1 MNIKVKENAGSF
13 EQSFAK
19 MLDKIYGN
27 NGNVKVEVKKTHD
40 GTLYTV
46 LNDFDQVDFLFKTDK
61 GTKAPTCDITIGGDT
76 LFTKT
81 GDPKKKVKTYYG
93 LFDEDPTILR
103 SFQQILQKYI
113 DGVDL
118 DLPWLRFEESK
129 KNEENETELSKLVK
143 AYCLATGGED
153 AVPDKVE
160 MVDKTTINDDGDVLL
175 EFNFENEKENGTSGT
190 TYALVCGDLYRNTDN
205 DLLYFLHDWQSG
217 EKVTPEDVDDHD
229 WELANDVIKPSEI
242 LKESNKSED
251 KRNYYGYG
259 KDEPIDK
266 EDNDFMFQVAYDWFE
281 KKLPRK
287 LKDYADNAVNKV
299 IDKDMRSYEEIE
311 TMDDYYD
318 YLEKYGSDIVEEI
331 KNDHADESKKS
342 ETGERMAIND
352 YANKRFYDPDEFVK
366 YVRKVAK
373 DGSYLSVDSV
383 VSMDILNKA
392 NRLAQNNGFKKSE
405 ADYSTSRVSKSIAD
419 AYKVLDD
426 YYCDND
432 GSLRKGFVN
441 QIMTTFVNDRDLYTR
456 SQSKAVKSHSLAWDV
471 LCRQINAHLEWDDE
485 TPHATK
491 LTSEQ
496 VKNWFKLKGRDF
508 KEDLKPLVDAI
519 DAYRNKKESKGES
532 MKNEANI
539 EDLRNKSI
547 SHGTMRS
554 EHLIPEFLGVLKIY
568 APDKYDAYVKANPEV
583 LDLNGL
589 DDETLGYIV
598 EELFDALNDI
608 APEGTYFG
616 AHPGDGSDYGFWD
629 VEPDESKNK
638 KPESKCGDGKD
649 DKGKKPE
656 ESAKPVKNILRRRFE
671 VLTKSVLHACD
682 KLVKDA
688 SLAGEF
694 DDEVIYAED
703 AVKNAIESFNTM
715 GDAIV
720 RLKTVLESHKNEDNM
735 EIIGILSDAIT
746 KIVADEQGDETD
758 AATAG
763 ADSVIDQVER
773 EYGNEPENEPEAN
786 GEENEAPSP
795 AGAEAPDEF

>member
-1 MNIKVKENAGSF
+1 MNIKTKNEAVGKF
-13 EQSFAK
+13 EQALVD
-19 MLDKIYGN
+19 MLNKVYGDSK
-27 NGNVKVEVKKTHD
+27 NVKIDSAPVSG
-40 GTLYTV
+40 GTMYIV
-46 LNDFDQVDFLFKTDK
+46 GDSWNEVDFLVLKDETGKDMNYPALTIYINGEETKKHHGKNGMTLKT
-61 GTKAPTCDITIGGDT
+61 
-76 LFTKT
+76 F
-81 GDPKKKVKTYYG
+81 YG
-93 LFDEDPTILR
+93 LHDADPDMLR
-103 SFQQILQKYI
+103 TCQQILQKYI
-113 DGVDL
+113 DGVNL
-118 DLPWLRFEESK
+118 NLSWLRFEESK
-129 KNEENETELSKLVK
+129 E
-143 AYCLATGGED
+143 
-153 AVPDKVE
+153 
-160 MVDKTTINDDGDVLL
+160 
-175 EFNFENEKENGTSGT
+175 
-190 TYALVCGDLYRNTDN
+190 
-205 DLLYFLHDWQSG
+205 
-217 EKVTPEDVDDHD
+217 
-229 WELANDVIKPSEI
+229 SEA
-242 LKESNKSED
+242 

-331 KNDHADESKKS
+331 KNDHADES
-342 ETGERMAIND
+342 
-352 YANKRFYDPDEFVK
+352 
-366 YVRKVAK
+366 
-373 DGSYLSVDSV
+373 
-383 VSMDILNKA
+383 
-392 NRLAQNNGFKKSE
+392 KKSE

-568 APDKYDAYVKANPEV
+568 APEKYDAYVKANPEV
-583 LDLNGL
+583 LDLDGL

-616 AHPGDGSDYGFWD
+616 AHPGDGSDYGFWE

-638 KPESKCGDGKD
+638 KTTEANTHSYVFFGPNYDNINSTEKGSLYDTVVRALDSYGNINWATEVDDMELNDLDHSMTAKLTRELNPIQQKVINNVLAQKGIEFGYIDDNGKVKGYSESKCGDGKD

-703 AVKNAIESFNTM
+703 AVKNAIESFNAM

-786 GEENEAPSP
+786 GEENEAPNP

>member
-113 DGVDL
+113 DGMDL

-129 KNEENETELSKLVK
+129 K
-143 AYCLATGGED
+143 
-153 AVPDKVE
+153 
-160 MVDKTTINDDGDVLL
+160 
-175 EFNFENEKENGTSGT
+175 
-190 TYALVCGDLYRNTDN
+190 
-205 DLLYFLHDWQSG
+205 
-217 EKVTPEDVDDHD
+217 
-229 WELANDVIKPSEI
+229 SEA
-242 LKESNKSED
+242 

-318 YLEKYGSDIVEEI
+318 YLEQYGPDIVEEI

-342 ETGERMAIND
+342 E
-352 YANKRFYDPDEFVK
+352 
-366 YVRKVAK
+366 
-373 DGSYLSVDSV
+373 
-383 VSMDILNKA
+383 
-392 NRLAQNNGFKKSE
+392 
-405 ADYSTSRVSKSIAD
+405 ADYSSSRVSKSIAD
-419 AYKVLDD
+419 AYKLLDD
-426 YYCDND
+426 YFCDNN
-432 GSLRKGFVN
+432 GALRSDAIDK
-441 QIMTTFVNDRDLYTR
+441 MYTTFRNESDLTAR
-456 SQSKAVKSHSLAWDV
+456 SKSKATKSHSLAWET
-471 LCRQINAHLEWDDE
+471 LIREIKATLEWDDE
-485 TPHATK
+485 FPHATS

-568 APDKYDAYVKANPEV
+568 APDKYDAYVKENPEV

-589 DDETLGYIV
+589 DDETMGYIV

-616 AHPGDGSDYGFWD
+616 AHPGDGSDYGFWE

-703 AVKNAIESFNTM
+703 AVKNAVESFNAM

>member
-81 GDPKKKVKTYYG
+81 GEPKKKVKTYYG

-113 DGVDL
+113 DDVDL

-143 AYCLATGGED
+143 AYCLATGGKD

-190 TYALVCGDLYRNTDN
+190 TYALVCGDLYNNTDK

-217 EKVTPEDVDDHD
+217 EKVTSEDVYDHD
-229 WELANDVIKPSEI
+229 WELANDVIRPSEI
-242 LKESNKSED
+242 LKESNKSEA

-266 EDNDFMFQVAYDWFE
+266 EDNDFMYQVALDWFT
-281 KKLPRK
+281 KKLRGK
-287 LKDYADNAVNKV
+287 LKVYADQAVNKV
-299 IDKDMRSYEEIE
+299 IDKDMDSYEEIE

-318 YLEKYGSDIVEEI
+318 YLEKYGPDIVEEI
-331 KNDHADESKKS
+331 KNDHADES
-342 ETGERMAIND
+342 
-352 YANKRFYDPDEFVK
+352 
-366 YVRKVAK
+366 
-373 DGSYLSVDSV
+373 
-383 VSMDILNKA
+383 
-392 NRLAQNNGFKKSE
+392 KKSE

-419 AYKVLDD
+419 AYKLLDD
-426 YYCDND
+426 YFCDNN
-432 GSLRKGFVN
+432 GALRSDAIDK
-441 QIMTTFVNDRDLYTR
+441 MYTTFRNESDLTAR
-456 SQSKAVKSHSLAWDV
+456 SKSKATKSHSLAWET
-471 LCRQINAHLEWDDE
+471 LIREIKATLEWDDE
-485 TPHATK
+485 FPHATS

-519 DAYRNKKESKGES
+519 DAYRNKKGES

-568 APDKYDAYVKANPEV
+568 APDKYNAYVKANPEV
-583 LDLNGL
+583 LDLDGL

-616 AHPGDGSDYGFWD
+616 AHPGDGSDYGFWE

-638 KPESKCGDGKD
+638 NPESKCGDGKD

-703 AVKNAIESFNTM
+703 AVKNAVESFNAM

>member
-1 MNIKVKENAGSF
+1 MNIKTKNEAVGKF
-13 EQSFAK
+13 EQALVD
-19 MLDKIYGN
+19 MLNKVYGDSKNVKIDSAPVSGGTMYIVGDSWNEVDFLVLKDETGKDMNYPALTIYINGEETKKHHGN
-27 NGNVKVEVKKTHD
+27 NGMTLKT
-40 GTLYTV
+40 
-46 LNDFDQVDFLFKTDK
+46 F
-61 GTKAPTCDITIGGDT
+61 
-76 LFTKT
+76 
-81 GDPKKKVKTYYG
+81 YG
-93 LFDEDPTILR
+93 LHDADPDMLR
-103 SFQQILQKYI
+103 TCQQILQKYI

-175 EFNFENEKENGTSGT
+175 EFDFENEKENGTSGT

-217 EKVTPEDVDDHD
+217 EKVTPEDVYDHD

-242 LKESNKSED
+242 LKES
-251 KRNYYGYG
+251 
-259 KDEPIDK
+259 
-266 EDNDFMFQVAYDWFE
+266 
-281 KKLPRK
+281 
-287 LKDYADNAVNKV
+287 
-299 IDKDMRSYEEIE
+299 
-311 TMDDYYD
+311 
-318 YLEKYGSDIVEEI
+318 
-331 KNDHADESKKS
+331 
-342 ETGERMAIND
+342 
-352 YANKRFYDPDEFVK
+352 
-366 YVRKVAK
+366 
-373 DGSYLSVDSV
+373 
-383 VSMDILNKA
+383 
-392 NRLAQNNGFKKSE
+392 KKSE
-405 ADYSTSRVSKSIAD
+405 ADYSTSHVSKSIAD
-419 AYKVLDD
+419 AYKSLDD
-426 YYCDND
+426 YYCNND
-432 GSLRKGFVN
+432 GSLRKDFMD
-441 QIMTTFVNDRDLYTR
+441 QIMTTFVNERDLYNR

-471 LCRQINAHLEWDDE
+471 LCREINAHLEWDDE

-539 EDLRNKSI
+539 EDLKGMVVSE
-547 SHGTMRS
+547 GTMGVNA
-554 EHLIPEFLGVLKIY
+554 LIRKYLDVLETY
-568 APDKYDAYVKANPEV
+568 APDNYKAYIEANPELKDRGV
-583 LDLNGL
+583 WMALDVQ
-589 DDETLGYIV
+589 DKSYIV
-598 EELFDALNDI
+598 DELADELDKI
-608 APEGTYFG
+608 APEGYYFG
-616 AHPGDGSDYGFWD
+616 ASEGDGACYGFWSVD
-629 VEPDESKNK
+629 PD
-638 KPESKCGDGKD
+638 ESKCGDGKD
-649 DKGKKPE
+649 DKDKKPE

-682 KLVKDA
+682 KLVKDT

-703 AVKNAIESFNTM
+703 AVKNAIESFNAM

>member
-1 MNIKVKENAGSF
+1 MNIKTKNEAVGKF
-13 EQSFAK
+13 EQALVD
-19 MLDKIYGN
+19 MLNKVYGDSK
-27 NGNVKVEVKKTHD
+27 NVKIDSAPVSG
-40 GTLYTV
+40 GTMYIV
-46 LNDFDQVDFLFKTDK
+46 GDSWNEVDFLVLKDETGKDMNYPALTIYINGEETKKHHGKNGMTLKT
-61 GTKAPTCDITIGGDT
+61 
-76 LFTKT
+76 F
-81 GDPKKKVKTYYG
+81 YG
-93 LFDEDPTILR
+93 LHDADPDMLR
-103 SFQQILQKYI
+103 TCQQILQKYI
-113 DGVDL
+113 DGVNL
-118 DLPWLRFEESK
+118 NLSWIRFE
-129 KNEENETELSKLVK
+129 
-143 AYCLATGGED
+143 
-153 AVPDKVE
+153 
-160 MVDKTTINDDGDVLL
+160 
-175 EFNFENEKENGTSGT
+175 
-190 TYALVCGDLYRNTDN
+190 
-205 DLLYFLHDWQSG
+205 
-217 EKVTPEDVDDHD
+217 
-229 WELANDVIKPSEI
+229 
-242 LKESNKSED
+242 ESNKSED

-331 KNDHADESKKS
+331 KNDHADES
-342 ETGERMAIND
+342 
-352 YANKRFYDPDEFVK
+352 
-366 YVRKVAK
+366 
-373 DGSYLSVDSV
+373 
-383 VSMDILNKA
+383 
-392 NRLAQNNGFKKSE
+392 KKSE

-568 APDKYDAYVKANPEV
+568 APNKYDAYVKANPEV

-638 KPESKCGDGKD
+638 KPESKCGGDKD

-688 SLAGEF
+688 SLAWEF

>member
-129 KNEENETELSKLVK
+129 E
-143 AYCLATGGED
+143 
-153 AVPDKVE
+153 
-160 MVDKTTINDDGDVLL
+160 
-175 EFNFENEKENGTSGT
+175 
-190 TYALVCGDLYRNTDN
+190 
-205 DLLYFLHDWQSG
+205 
-217 EKVTPEDVDDHD
+217 
-229 WELANDVIKPSEI
+229 SEA
-242 LKESNKSED
+242 
-251 KRNYYGYG
+251 KRNYYGY
-259 KDEPIDK
+259 
-266 EDNDFMFQVAYDWFE
+266 
-281 KKLPRK
+281 
-287 LKDYADNAVNKV
+287 
-299 IDKDMRSYEEIE
+299 
-311 TMDDYYD
+311 
-318 YLEKYGSDIVEEI
+318 
-331 KNDHADESKKS
+331 
-342 ETGERMAIND
+342 
-352 YANKRFYDPDEFVK
+352 
-366 YVRKVAK
+366 
-373 DGSYLSVDSV
+373 
-383 VSMDILNKA
+383 
-392 NRLAQNNGFKKSE
+392 
-405 ADYSTSRVSKSIAD
+405 
-419 AYKVLDD
+419 
-426 YYCDND
+426 
-432 GSLRKGFVN
+432 
-441 QIMTTFVNDRDLYTR
+441 
-456 SQSKAVKSHSLAWDV
+456 
-471 LCRQINAHLEWDDE
+471 
-485 TPHATK
+485 
-491 LTSEQ
+491 
-496 VKNWFKLKGRDF
+496 
-508 KEDLKPLVDAI
+508 
-519 DAYRNKKESKGES
+519 
-532 MKNEANI
+532 
-539 EDLRNKSI
+539 
-547 SHGTMRS
+547 
-554 EHLIPEFLGVLKIY
+554 
-568 APDKYDAYVKANPEV
+568 
-583 LDLNGL
+583 
-589 DDETLGYIV
+589 
-598 EELFDALNDI
+598 
-608 APEGTYFG
+608 
-616 AHPGDGSDYGFWD
+616 
-629 VEPDESKNK
+629 
-638 KPESKCGDGKD
+638 GKD

-703 AVKNAIESFNTM
+703 AVKNAVESFNAM

>member
-1 MNIKVKENAGSF
+1 MNIKTKNEAVGKF
-13 EQSFAK
+13 EQALVD
-19 MLDKIYGN
+19 MLNKVYGDSK
-27 NGNVKVEVKKTHD
+27 NVKIDSAPVSG
-40 GTLYTV
+40 GTMYIV
-46 LNDFDQVDFLFKTDK
+46 GDSWNEVDFLVLKDETGKDMNYPALTIYINGEETKKHHGKNGMTLKT
-61 GTKAPTCDITIGGDT
+61 
-76 LFTKT
+76 F
-81 GDPKKKVKTYYG
+81 YG
-93 LFDEDPTILR
+93 LHDADPDMLR
-103 SFQQILQKYI
+103 TCQQILQKYI
-113 DGVDL
+113 DGVNL
-118 DLPWLRFEESK
+118 NLSWIRFE
-129 KNEENETELSKLVK
+129 
-143 AYCLATGGED
+143 
-153 AVPDKVE
+153 
-160 MVDKTTINDDGDVLL
+160 
-175 EFNFENEKENGTSGT
+175 
-190 TYALVCGDLYRNTDN
+190 
-205 DLLYFLHDWQSG
+205 
-217 EKVTPEDVDDHD
+217 
-229 WELANDVIKPSEI
+229 
-242 LKESNKSED
+242 ESNKSED

-373 DGSYLSVDSV
+373 NGSYLSVDSV

-568 APDKYDAYVKANPEV
+568 APNKYDAYVKANPEV

-638 KPESKCGDGKD
+638 KPESKCGGGKD

-773 EYGNEPENEPEAN
+773 EYDNEPENEPEAN

-795 AGAEAPDEF
+795 AGTEAPDEF

>member
-27 NGNVKVEVKKTHD
+27 NGNVKVEVKKTND

-46 LNDFDQVDFLFKTDK
+46 LTDFDQVDFLFKTDK

-81 GDPKKKVKTYYG
+81 GEPKKKVKTYYG

-118 DLPWLRFEESK
+118 DLPWLRFEES
-129 KNEENETELSKLVK
+129 
-143 AYCLATGGED
+143 
-153 AVPDKVE
+153 
-160 MVDKTTINDDGDVLL
+160 
-175 EFNFENEKENGTSGT
+175 
-190 TYALVCGDLYRNTDN
+190 
-205 DLLYFLHDWQSG
+205 
-217 EKVTPEDVDDHD
+217 
-229 WELANDVIKPSEI
+229 
-242 LKESNKSED
+242 NKSED

-266 EDNDFMFQVAYDWFE
+266 EDNNFMFQVAYDWFE
-281 KKLPRK
+281 KKLPHK

-318 YLEKYGSDIVEEI
+318 YLEKYGPDIVEEI
-331 KNDHADESKKS
+331 KNDHADES
-342 ETGERMAIND
+342 
-352 YANKRFYDPDEFVK
+352 
-366 YVRKVAK
+366 
-373 DGSYLSVDSV
+373 
-383 VSMDILNKA
+383 
-392 NRLAQNNGFKKSE
+392 KKSE

-419 AYKVLDD
+419 AYKLLDD
-426 YYCDND
+426 YFCDNN
-432 GSLRKGFVN
+432 GNLRTDAINK
-441 QIMTTFVNDRDLYTR
+441 IYTTFRNESDLTAR
-456 SQSKAVKSHSLAWDV
+456 SKSKATKSHSLAWET
-471 LCRQINAHLEWDDE
+471 LIREINATLEWDDE
-485 TPHATK
+485 FPHATS

-519 DAYRNKKESKGES
+519 DAYRNKKGES

-539 EDLRNKSI
+539 DDLKGMVVSD
-547 SHGTMRS
+547 GTMGVNV
-554 EHLIPEFLGVLKIY
+554 LIRKYLDVLKTY
-568 APDKYDAYVKANPEV
+568 SPNNYKAYIEANPELKDRDV
-583 LDLNGL
+583 WMALDIQ
-589 DDETLGYIV
+589 DKSYIV
-598 EELFDALNDI
+598 DELADELDKI
-608 APEGTYFG
+608 APEGYYFG
-616 AHPGDGSDYGFWD
+616 ASEGDGACFGFWSVD
-629 VEPDESKNK
+629 PDESKNK
-638 KPESKCGDGKD
+638 NPESKCGDGKD

-703 AVKNAIESFNTM
+703 AVKNAVESFNAM

>member
-1 MNIKVKENAGSF
+1 MNIKVKEDAGSF

-46 LNDFDQVDFLFKTDK
+46 LSDFDQVDFLFKTDK

-93 LFDEDPTILR
+93 LFDKDPTILR

-129 KNEENETELSKLVK
+129 
-143 AYCLATGGED
+143 A
-153 AVPDKVE
+153 
-160 MVDKTTINDDGDVLL
+160 
-175 EFNFENEKENGTSGT
+175 
-190 TYALVCGDLYRNTDN
+190 
-205 DLLYFLHDWQSG
+205 
-217 EKVTPEDVDDHD
+217 
-229 WELANDVIKPSEI
+229 SEA
-242 LKESNKSED
+242 
-251 KRNYYGYG
+251 KRNYYGYS

-266 EDNDFMFQVAYDWFE
+266 EDGDFMFQVAFDWFTN
-281 KKLPRK
+281 KLRGK
-287 LKDYADNAVNKV
+287 LKEYADKATNMV
-299 IDKDMRSYEEIE
+299 IDKDMDSYEEIE

-318 YLEKYGSDIVEEI
+318 YLEKYGPDVVEEI
-331 KNDHADESKKS
+331 KNDHADESKKN
-342 ETGERMAIND
+342 ETNSPEEEAVKKVLMDASADAEFRREAGKDFSAEDFEKSIDANIEKLRNVFLEVLYFDDGSFKCDVND
-352 YANKRFYDPDEFVK
+352 HEETRELCSFVAS
-366 YVRKVAK
+366 KVAYIL
-373 DGSYLSVDSV
+373 GLPDSV
-383 VSMDILNKA
+383 ATAIDGYLLWYVVQENIVSDES
-392 NRLAQNNGFKKSE
+392 KKSE

-539 EDLRNKSI
+539 EDLRDQSV
-547 SHGTMRS
+547 SHGTMHPK
-554 EHLIPEFLGVLKIY
+554 HLIPVFLDVLKTY
-568 APDKYDAYVKANPEV
+568 APEKYNAYVKENPEV
-583 LDLNGL
+583 LDLDGI
-589 DDETLGYIV
+589 DDETLGYVV
-598 EELFDALNDI
+598 EELFDKLNEI
-608 APEGTYFG
+608 APDGTYFG
-616 AHPGDGSDYGFWD
+616 SHPGDGSDYGFWSVD
-629 VEPDESKNK
+629 PDESK
-638 KPESKCGDGKD
+638 CGKDKD
-649 DKGKKPE
+649 DKGNDGKDGKPD

-671 VLTKSVLHACD
+671 VLTKSVLKACD
-682 KLVKDA
+682 NLAKDA
-688 SLAGEF
+688 SLAGDF
-694 DDEVIYAED
+694 DDELIYAED
-703 AVKNAIESFNTM
+703 AVKNAVESFNEM
-715 GDAIV
+715 GNAII
-720 RLKTVLESHKNEDNM
+720 RLKTVLEHHKNEDNM
-735 EIIGILSDAIT
+735 DVIGILSDAIT
-746 KIVADEQGDETD
+746 KIVADEQGDELD
-758 AATAG
+758 SETAG
-763 ADSVIDQVER
+763 ADSVIDQVEK
-773 EYGNEPENEPEAN
+773 EYSGETENEPEAN
-786 GEENEAPSP
+786 GGENEAPNP
-795 AGAEAPDEF
+795 AENEPPTEF

>member
-1 MNIKVKENAGSF
+1 
-13 EQSFAK
+13 
-19 MLDKIYGN
+19 
-27 NGNVKVEVKKTHD
+27 VEVKKTHD

-81 GDPKKKVKTYYG
+81 GEPKKKVKTYYG

-113 DGVDL
+113 DDVDL

-143 AYCLATGGED
+143 AYCLATGGKD

-190 TYALVCGDLYRNTDN
+190 TYALVCGDLYNNTDK

-217 EKVTPEDVDDHD
+217 EKVTSEDVYDHD
-229 WELANDVIKPSEI
+229 WELANDVIRPSEI
-242 LKESNKSED
+242 LKESNKSEA

-266 EDNDFMFQVAYDWFE
+266 EDNDFMYQVALDWFT
-281 KKLPRK
+281 KKLRGK
-287 LKDYADNAVNKV
+287 LKVYADQAVNKV
-299 IDKDMRSYEEIE
+299 IDKDMDSYEEIE

-318 YLEKYGSDIVEEI
+318 YLEKYGPDIVEEI
-331 KNDHADESKKS
+331 KNDHADES
-342 ETGERMAIND
+342 
-352 YANKRFYDPDEFVK
+352 
-366 YVRKVAK
+366 
-373 DGSYLSVDSV
+373 
-383 VSMDILNKA
+383 
-392 NRLAQNNGFKKSE
+392 KKSE

-419 AYKVLDD
+419 AYKLLDD
-426 YYCDND
+426 YFCDNN
-432 GSLRKGFVN
+432 GALRSDAIDK
-441 QIMTTFVNDRDLYTR
+441 MYTTFRNESDLTAR
-456 SQSKAVKSHSLAWDV
+456 SKSKATKSHSLAWET
-471 LCRQINAHLEWDDE
+471 LIREIKATLEWDDE
-485 TPHATK
+485 FPHATS

-519 DAYRNKKESKGES
+519 DAYRNKKGES

-568 APDKYDAYVKANPEV
+568 APDKYNAYVKANPEV
-583 LDLNGL
+583 LDLDGL

-616 AHPGDGSDYGFWD
+616 AHPGDGSDYGFWE

-638 KPESKCGDGKD
+638 NPESKCGDGKD

-703 AVKNAIESFNTM
+703 AVKNAVESFNAM